1 MKDEKGAGPLAGV
14 KVLEIT
20 TMVAG
25 PIGGV
30 VLADLGATVT
40 KIETLGGDPYRNVQP
55 QHKGMCA
62 HFFAVNR
69 HKRSIQIDLKTDE
82 GRAIAQELADQ
93 CDVLL
98 VNSRPSVMGRLGL
111 GYDELSKTNPG
122 LIYVSIS
129 GFGDDGPY
137 ANRPAFDQVI
147 QALTGAMQLQNPE
160 GDPKPLRS
168 MFVDKFAGVAAV
180 SAVCA
185 ALYHRERNGG
195 RGQYISAPL
204 MKTFSFFSLVDNLH
218 NQAFTESDN
227 KTPVINITRPFR
239 SADGMFMGHIQTDE
253 QFARACRVLGV
264 EHLLVDERFKSAVLR
279 VANYELMWQELEKGA
294 MKFTSAELEALIVK
308 EGLTMGKVNT
318 VDEFLDD
325 PQCRHLRCVERF
337 DTEEFGEVRVAAHP
351 VTFSASPADV
361 RGVAPWPGQHSNQV
375 LSELGFGDDQIAGL
389 RNAGVIR

>member
-1 MKDEKGAGPLAGV
+1 MKDGKGAGPLAGV

-25 PIGGV
+25 PIGGLM
-30 VLADLGATVT
+30 LADLGATVT
-40 KIETLGGDPYRNVQP
+40 KIETMAGDPLRHVQP

-82 GRAIAQELADQ
+82 GRAIAQKLAAQ

-137 ANRPAFDQVI
+137 VNRPAFDQVI

-160 GDPKPLRS
+160 GEPKPLRS
-168 MFVDKFAGVAAV
+168 MFVDKFAGAVAV

-204 MKTFSFFSLVDNLH
+204 MKTFSFLSLVDNLH
-218 NQAFTESDN
+218 NHAFVESDN
-227 KTPVINITRPFR
+227 KTPIINITRPFR
-239 SADGMFMGHIQTDE
+239 SADGVFMGHIQTDE
-253 QFARACRVLGV
+253 QFARVCGVLGV
-264 EHLLVDERFKSAVLR
+264 EHLVGDERFKSAVRR
-279 VANYELMWQELEKGA
+279 VANYDLMWRELEKGA
-294 MKFTSAELEALIVK
+294 MKFSSAELEALALN
-308 EGLTMGKVNT
+308 EGLPLAKVNT

-325 PQCRHLRCVERF
+325 PQCRHLHCVEQF

-361 RGVAPWPGQHSNQV
+361 RGVAPWPGQHSDGV
-375 LSELGFGDDQIAGL
+375 LSELGFGDDRIAGL